1 MGYLLD
7 TSVISEHTRK
17 KPNGRVLEWLRSLPL
32 EEQYLSVLSIGEIRH
47 GIERLEAGARRERLR
62 LWLERDLQGLFGDR
76 LLALTSGVVERW
88 GRLRAEMRLPV
99 PAIDSLLAATALH
112 HELRLVT
119 RDDQDFVAF
128 PGLIVVNPWRQ

>member
-1 MGYLLD
+1 MSYLLD
-7 TSVISEHTRK
+7 TNVISEHSRK
-17 KPNGRVLEWLRSLPL
+17 KPNSRVLEWLRSLPI

-47 GIERLEAGARRERLR
+47 GIERLDAGARKERLR

-76 LLALTSGVVERW
+76 LLALTSAIAERW
-88 GRLRAEMRLPV
+88 GRLRAEMRRPV

-112 HELRLVT
+112 HDLRLVT
-119 RDDQDFVAF
+119 RDEQDFVAF